1 MKAVLLATLT
11 FLSLGAQEI
20 IPAPVR
26 LEHRA
31 GQFTL
36 GAATRLVAAGEAAP
50 IAERLA
56 AGLRP
61 ATGLALPVSGKA
73 GKDTI
78 TFVLDPMLPLGGEG
92 YRLET
97 GPDHV
102 VIRAAKAAGL
112 FYGAQTLRQM
122 LPSASLRQAKVEGVA
137 WTLPAAAIEDG
148 PRFSWR
154 GSHVDCCRHFMPMA
168 ALKKHLDTMALH
180 KLNVFHWHLTDDQ
193 GWRLEIKKYPRLT
206 QEGAWRKETVIGY
219 TQNDGR
225 PDLQRYDNT
234 PHGGFYTQDDV
245 REIVRYAADRFIT
258 VVPEIE
264 MPGHAQAAL
273 AAYPELGNFPETKHE
288 VLPYWG
294 VSEAIFGVDDRTLTF
309 LKDVL
314 DEVLTL
320 FPSTYIHVGGD
331 ESPKAEWS
339 RSPRALA
346 RMKELGLVPATA
358 TLADLA
364 ITHDARGEEIV
375 PPALHKLQAWFT
387 TQFDAYLTAK
397 GRRLIGWDEILEGG
411 LAPGSTVMSWRG
423 EAGGIAAAKA
433 GHDVVMTPE
442 NICYLDHLQ
451 SRGPEPLALGDAV
464 IDLAKVYGYEP
475 VPPGLTEAEAKHVL
489 GSQGNLWTEY
499 IDTPQHLE
507 YMAWPRLSA
516 LSEVF
521 WSPKG
526 ARNLQDF
533 NKRLKADQERLKVLG
548 VNAWTGERHTLQ
560 SH

>member
-1 MKAVLLATLT
+1 M
-11 FLSLGAQEI
+11 
-20 IPAPVR
+20 
-26 LEHRA
+26 EHRA
-31 GQFTL
+31 GTFTL

-50 IAERLA
+50 IAELFA

-61 ATGLALPVSGKA
+61 ATGLALPVAGKA

-78 TFVLDPMLPLGGEG
+78 SLVLDPALSLGDEG
-92 YRLET
+92 YRLEA
-97 GPDHV
+97 GSDRV
-102 VIRAAKAAGL
+102 IIRAARPAGL
-112 FYGAQTLRQM
+112 FYGTQTLRQM
-122 LPSASLRQAKVEGVA
+122 LPAASLRQARTEGVA
-137 WTLPAAAIEDG
+137 WTLPAATIEDS

-154 GSHVDCCRHFMPMA
+154 GSHVDVGRHFMPMA
-168 ALKKHLDTMALH
+168 FLKKHLDVMALH

-193 GWRLEIKKYPRLT
+193 GWRLEIKKYPKLT

-264 MPGHAQAAL
+264 MPGHSQAAL
-273 AAYPELGNFPETKHE
+273 AAYPELGNFPETTHE

-294 VSEAIFGVDDRTLTF
+294 VSEAIYGVDDRTITF

-320 FPSTYIHVGGD
+320 FPSKFIHVGGD
-331 ESPKAEWS
+331 ECPKAEWS

-364 ITHDARGEEIV
+364 ITQNAKGEDIV
-375 PPALHKLQAWFT
+375 PPALHKLQSWFIG
-387 TQFDAYLTAK
+387 QFDAYLASK
-397 GRRLIGWDEILEGG
+397 GRRLVGWDEILEGG

-433 GHDVVMTPE
+433 GHDVVMVPE
-442 NICYLDHLQ
+442 NVCYLDHMQ
-451 SRGPEPLALGDAV
+451 SKGPEPLGQGDLV

-475 VPPGLTEAEAKHVL
+475 VPPSLTAAEGKHVL
-489 GSQGNLWTEY
+489 GSQGLIWTEY
-499 IDTPQHLE
+499 TDTPQHVE
-507 YMAWPRLSA
+507 YMVWPRLSA

-521 WSPKG
+521 WSPKE
-526 ARNLQDF
+526 ARNLKDF
-533 NKRLKADQERLKVLG
+533 SQRLKADQERLRLLN
-548 VNAWTGERHTLQ
+548 VNAWTGERHTSP